1 MPPARGAPRDSI
13 RPVRI
18 TGRIASLKWSRPEYV
33 ESLKTRMGPEVD
45 YGREPAEDF
54 ASATVEYED
63 EEGRSLVGEAT
74 TSWSFVGAGLR
85 LSAELL
91 GPEYSL
97 AWNTLDS
104 PLRLFFSRAAW
115 SERLVAV
122 AVMVLAIVATRP
134 VLHESIAGG
143 MMGLMF
149 YIYAIPIA
157 ISELAAGIVWLAIF
171 TERGYLNT
179 LLEALG
185 VLERTYVWLHFAK
198 PSQLLMAIVIAE
210 VWRATS
216 LIMIILVAG
225 LQGIPRDYLEAADV
239 FGANL
244 FQRVWRVILP
254 LLKPSLQVA
263 LILRTILAFQVFATV
278 IVLGARGVTVLTRES
293 YRWYDQFL
301 NPHIAAAYASLIL
314 LLSLICTGVILWL
327 LRTPKEQKMV

>member
-1 MPPARGAPRDSI
+1 MTAEVAVEDRRSPGRQARGR
-13 RPVRI
+13 
-18 TGRIASLKWSRPEYV
+18 
-33 ESLKTRMGPEVD
+33 
-45 YGREPAEDF
+45 
-54 ASATVEYED
+54 
-63 EEGRSLVGEAT
+63 
-74 TSWSFVGAGLR
+74 R
-85 LSAELL
+85 LSATSVLPYWL
-91 GPEYSL
+91 ILPTL
-97 AWNTLDS
+97 AYLA
-104 PLRLFFSRAAW
+104 LFFAWPMYRAFELAFRDGDGVW
-115 SERLVAV
+115 TLRFVQRMIADPAFTDALVFTLVLLFVIIPIQFVV
-122 AVMVLAIVATRP
+122 ALTMALVVHGNLKGRGI
-134 VLHESIAGG
+134 L
-143 MMGLMF
+143 L